1 MNLRSLF
8 AAFYSIYL
16 SVLGVLFK
24 PVKPKNHLTLLVSF
38 EENAQALIRSYKA
51 HAESLSY
58 EMTVLYTRHAV
69 SLKKELEGIGSFY
82 LNEKHPLHLLKAVLV
97 LFKSKVVITDNYFL
111 MTSVLNRRPQ
121 TTCIQVWH
129 ANGSLKKFGLEDVTN
144 QNRPASDISRFKKV
158 YRSFDFVTV
167 GSDAMADVFKKSF
180 GIRDGQLLKTG
191 IPLTDVYYE
200 EHKPE
205 LKHKW
210 PKKIILYAPTFR
222 DYDMQSFRLPFTEE
236 QLTNTLNGEYMLLVK
251 LHPAVLH
258 HISASFESELIKN
271 VSDMRLH
278 DLLKAADILIT
289 DYSSVP
295 FEFALLNKPIF
306 FFTYDLEEYDQKRG
320 LIDNYTSVIPGKAC
334 HDSEALLEEMTK
346 KPFRAE
352 EMKRFSDKWNMYS
365 DGNSSSKLLQFAEEQ
380 ITYKNTCSHN

>member
-69 SLKKELEGIGSFY
+69 SLKKELEGVGSFY

-236 QLTNTLNGEYMLLVK
+236 QLTNALNGEYMLLVK

-306 FFTYDLEEYDQKRG
+306 FFTYDLEEYDRKRG

>member
-82 LNEKHPLHLLKAVLV
+82 LNEKHPLHLLKAVLI

-191 IPLTDVYYE
+191 VPLTDVYYE

-236 QLTNTLNGEYMLLVK
+236 QLTNALNGEYMLLVK

-258 HISASFESELIKN
+258 QISASFESELIKN

-365 DGNSSSKLLQFAEEQ
+365 DGNSSEALLKFAETEM
-380 ITYKNTCSHN
+380 KKCDAAPV

>member
-69 SLKKELEGIGSFY
+69 SLKEELEGIGSFY
-82 LNEKHPLHLLKAVLV
+82 LNEKHPLHLLKAVLI
-97 LFKSKVVITDNYFL
+97 LFKSKAVITDNYFL

-191 IPLTDVYYE
+191 VPLTDVYYE

-236 QLTNTLNGEYMLLVK
+236 QLTNALNGEYMLLVK

-258 HISASFESELIKN
+258 QISASFESELIKN

-346 KPFRAE
+346 KSFHAE
-352 EMKRFSDKWNMYS
+352 EMKRFADKWNMYS

>member
-69 SLKKELEGIGSFY
+69 SLKKELEGVGSFY
-82 LNEKHPLHLLKAVLV
+82 LNEKHPLHLLKAVLI

-180 GIRDGQLLKTG
+180 GLRDGQLLKTG

-236 QLTNTLNGEYMLLVK
+236 QLTNALNGEYMLLVK

-258 HISASFESELIKN
+258 QISASFESELIKN

-365 DGNSSSKLLQFAEEQ
+365 DGNSSEALLKFAE
-380 ITYKNTCSHN
+380 TKMKNCAEAPA

>member
-58 EMTVLYTRHAV
+58 EVTVLYTRHAV
-69 SLKKELEGIGSFY
+69 SLKKELEGLGSFY
-82 LNEKHPLHLLKAVLV
+82 LNEKNPLHLVKAVFI

-111 MTSVLNRRPQ
+111 LTSVLNRRPQ

-144 QNRPASDISRFKKV
+144 RSRPASDISRFKKV

-167 GSDAMADVFKKSF
+167 GSDEMADVFKKSF
-180 GIRDGQLLKTG
+180 GIRDAQLLKTG
-191 IPLTDVYYE
+191 VPLTDVYYE
-200 EHKPE
+200 ENKPE
-205 LKHKW
+205 PERKW

-236 QLTNTLNGEYMLLVK
+236 QLINELNGEYMLLVK

-258 HISASFESELIKN
+258 HISASFESESIKN

-320 LIDNYTSVIPGKAC
+320 LIDNYASVIPGRAC
-334 HDSEALLEEMTK
+334 HDSKALLEEMTK
-346 KPFRAE
+346 KPFPAE

-365 DGNSSSKLLQFAEEQ
+365 NGNSSEALLKFAE
-380 ITYKNTCSHN
+380 TKMKNCAEAPA

>member
-82 LNEKHPLHLLKAVLV
+82 LNEKHPLHLLKAVLI
-97 LFKSKVVITDNYFL
+97 LFKSKAVITDNYFL

-191 IPLTDVYYE
+191 VPLTDVYYE

-236 QLTNTLNGEYMLLVK
+236 QLTNALNGEYMLLVK

-346 KPFRAE
+346 KPFHAE
-352 EMKRFSDKWNMYS
+352 KMKRFADKWNMYS

>member
-82 LNEKHPLHLLKAVLV
+82 LNEKHPLHLLKAVLI
-97 LFKSKVVITDNYFL
+97 LFKSKAVITDNYFL

-191 IPLTDVYYE
+191 VPLTDVYYE

-222 DYDMQSFRLPFTEE
+222 DYDMQSFRLPFTGE
-236 QLTNTLNGEYMLLVK
+236 QLTNALNGEYMLLVK

-258 HISASFESELIKN
+258 QISASFESELIKN

-346 KPFRAE
+346 KPFHAE
-352 EMKRFSDKWNMYS
+352 EMKRFADKWNMYS

>member
-58 EMTVLYTRHAV
+58 EVTVLYTRHAV

-82 LNEKHPLHLLKAVLV
+82 LNEKHPLHLLKAVLI

-144 QNRPASDISRFKKV
+144 QNRPTSDISRFKKV

-191 IPLTDVYYE
+191 VPLTDVYYE

-236 QLTNTLNGEYMLLVK
+236 QLTNALNGEYMLLVK

-258 HISASFESELIKN
+258 QISASFESELIKN

-352 EMKRFSDKWNMYS
+352 EMKQFSDKWNMYS
-365 DGNSSSKLLQFAEEQ
+365 DGNSSEALLKFAE
-380 ITYKNTCSHN
+380 TDRKSVV

>member
-191 IPLTDVYYE
+191 VPLTDVYYE

-236 QLTNTLNGEYMLLVK
+236 QLTNALNGEYMLLVK

-346 KPFRAE
+346 KPFHAE
-352 EMKRFSDKWNMYS
+352 EMKRFADKWNMYS

>member
-69 SLKKELEGIGSFY
+69 SLKKELEGLGSFY
-82 LNEKHPLHLLKAVLV
+82 LNEKHPLHLLKAVLI
-97 LFKSKVVITDNYFL
+97 LFKSKAVITDNYFL

-191 IPLTDVYYE
+191 VPLTDVYYE

-236 QLTNTLNGEYMLLVK
+236 QLTNALNGEYMLLVK

-306 FFTYDLEEYDQKRG
+306 FFTYDLEEYDRKRG

-365 DGNSSSKLLQFAEEQ
+365 GGNSSEALLKFAE
-380 ITYKNTCSHN
+380 TKMKNCAEAPA

>member
-82 LNEKHPLHLLKAVLV
+82 LNEKHPLHLLKAVLI
-97 LFKSKVVITDNYFL
+97 LFKSKAVITDNYFL

-191 IPLTDVYYE
+191 VPLTDVYYE

-236 QLTNTLNGEYMLLVK
+236 QLTNALNGEYMLLVK

-258 HISASFESELIKN
+258 QISASFESELIKN

-334 HDSEALLEEMTK
+334 HNSEALLEEMTK

-365 DGNSSSKLLQFAEEQ
+365 DGNSSEALLKFAE
-380 ITYKNTCSHN
+380 TKMKNCAEAPA

>member
-69 SLKKELEGIGSFY
+69 SLKKELEGVGSFY
-82 LNEKHPLHLLKAVLV
+82 LNEKHPLHLLKAVLF

-191 IPLTDVYYE
+191 VPLTDVYYE

-306 FFTYDLEEYDQKRG
+306 FFTYDLEEYDRKRG

-352 EMKRFSDKWNMYS
+352 EIKRFSDKWNMYS
-365 DGNSSSKLLQFAEEQ
+365 DGNSSEALLKFAE
-380 ITYKNTCSHN
+380 TKMKNCAEAPA

>member
-58 EMTVLYTRHAV
+58 EVTVVYTRHAV

-82 LNEKHPLHLLKAVLV
+82 LNEKHPLHLLKAVLI

-191 IPLTDVYYE
+191 VPLTDVYYE
-200 EHKPE
+200 EHKPG

-236 QLTNTLNGEYMLLVK
+236 QLTNALNGEYMLLVK

-258 HISASFESELIKN
+258 QISASFESELIKN

-352 EMKRFSDKWNMYS
+352 EMKKFSDKWNMYS
-365 DGNSSSKLLQFAEEQ
+365 DGNSSEALLKFAE
-380 ITYKNTCSHN
+380 TKMKNCAEAPA

>member
-58 EMTVLYTRHAV
+58 EVTVLYTRHAV
-69 SLKKELEGIGSFY
+69 SLKKELEGVGSFY
-82 LNEKHPLHLLKAVLV
+82 LNEKHPLHLLKAVLI

-144 QNRPASDISRFKKV
+144 QNRPASDINRFKKV

-200 EHKPE
+200 EHKPG

-236 QLTNTLNGEYMLLVK
+236 QLTNALNGEYMLLVK

-258 HISASFESELIKN
+258 QISASFESELIKN

-365 DGNSSSKLLQFAEEQ
+365 DGNSSEALLKFAE
-380 ITYKNTCSHN
+380 TKMKNCAEAPA

>member
-82 LNEKHPLHLLKAVLV
+82 LNEKHPLHLLKAVLI

-191 IPLTDVYYE
+191 VPLTDDYYE

-236 QLTNTLNGEYMLLVK
+236 QLTNALNGEYMLLVK

-258 HISASFESELIKN
+258 QISASFESELIKN

-365 DGNSSSKLLQFAEEQ
+365 DGNSSEALLKFAE
-380 ITYKNTCSHN
+380 TKMKNCAEAPA

>member
-82 LNEKHPLHLLKAVLV
+82 LNEKHPLHLLKAVLI

-191 IPLTDVYYE
+191 VPLTDVYYE

-236 QLTNTLNGEYMLLVK
+236 QLTNALNGEYMLLVK

-365 DGNSSSKLLQFAEEQ
+365 DGNSSEALLKFAE
-380 ITYKNTCSHN
+380 TKMKNCAEAPA

>member
-69 SLKKELEGIGSFY
+69 SLKEELEGIGSFY
-82 LNEKHPLHLLKAVLV
+82 LNEKHPLHLLKAVLI
-97 LFKSKVVITDNYFL
+97 LFKSKAVITDNYFL

-191 IPLTDVYYE
+191 VPLTDVYYE

-236 QLTNTLNGEYMLLVK
+236 QLTNALNGEYMLLVK

-258 HISASFESELIKN
+258 QISASFESELIKN

-306 FFTYDLEEYDQKRG
+306 FFTYDLEEYDRKRG

-365 DGNSSSKLLQFAEEQ
+365 DGNSSEALLKFAE
-380 ITYKNTCSHN
+380 TKMKNCAEAPA

>member
-69 SLKKELEGIGSFY
+69 SLKKELEGVGSFY

-320 LIDNYTSVIPGKAC
+320 LIDNYTSVIPEKAC

>member
-69 SLKKELEGIGSFY
+69 SLKKELEGVGSFY
-82 LNEKHPLHLLKAVLV
+82 LNEKHPLHLLKAVLF

-180 GIRDGQLLKTG
+180 GIRDGQLLKMG
-191 IPLTDVYYE
+191 VPLTDVYYE

-236 QLTNTLNGEYMLLVK
+236 QLTNALNGEYMLLVK

-306 FFTYDLEEYDQKRG
+306 FFTYDLEEYDRKRG

-365 DGNSSSKLLQFAEEQ
+365 DGNSSEALLKFAE
-380 ITYKNTCSHN
+380 TKMKNCAEAPA

>member
-1 MNLRSLF
+1 
-8 AAFYSIYL
+8 
-16 SVLGVLFK
+16 
-24 PVKPKNHLTLLVSF
+24 
-38 EENAQALIRSYKA
+38 
-51 HAESLSY
+51 
-58 EMTVLYTRHAV
+58 LYTRHAV
-69 SLKKELEGIGSFY
+69 NLKKELEGVGSFY
-82 LNEKHPLHLLKAVLV
+82 LNEKHPLHLLKAVLI
-97 LFKSKVVITDNYFL
+97 LFKSKAVITDNYFL

-191 IPLTDVYYE
+191 VPLTDVYYE

-236 QLTNTLNGEYMLLVK
+236 QLTNALNGEYMLLVK

-346 KPFRAE
+346 KPFHAE
-352 EMKRFSDKWNMYS
+352 EMKRFADKWNMYS

>member
-69 SLKKELEGIGSFY
+69 SLKEELEGIGSFY
-82 LNEKHPLHLLKAVLV
+82 LNEKHPLHLLKAVLI
-97 LFKSKVVITDNYFL
+97 LFKSKAVITDNYFL

-191 IPLTDVYYE
+191 VPLTDVYYE

-236 QLTNTLNGEYMLLVK
+236 QLTNALNGEYMLLVK

-258 HISASFESELIKN
+258 QISASFESELIKN

-365 DGNSSSKLLQFAEEQ
+365 DGNSSEALLKFAE
-380 ITYKNTCSHN
+380 TKMKNCAEAPA

>member
-69 SLKKELEGIGSFY
+69 SLKKELEGVGSFY

-167 GSDAMADVFKKSF
+167 GSDDMADVFKKSF

-236 QLTNTLNGEYMLLVK
+236 QLTNALNGEYMLLVK

-306 FFTYDLEEYDQKRG
+306 FFTYDLEEYDRKRG

>member
-82 LNEKHPLHLLKAVLV
+82 LNEKHPLHLLKAVLI
-97 LFKSKVVITDNYFL
+97 LFKSKAVITDNYFL

-191 IPLTDVYYE
+191 VPLTDVYYE

-236 QLTNTLNGEYMLLVK
+236 QLTNALNGEYMLLVK

-258 HISASFESELIKN
+258 QISASFESELIKN

-365 DGNSSSKLLQFAEEQ
+365 DGNSSEALLKFAE
-380 ITYKNTCSHN
+380 TKMKNCAEAPA

>member
-69 SLKKELEGIGSFY
+69 SLKKELEGVGSFY
-82 LNEKHPLHLLKAVLV
+82 LNEKHPLHLLKAVLI

-191 IPLTDVYYE
+191 VPLTDVYYE

-236 QLTNTLNGEYMLLVK
+236 QLTNALNGEYMLLVK

-306 FFTYDLEEYDQKRG
+306 FFTYDLEEYDRKRG

-346 KPFRAE
+346 KPFRVE
-352 EMKRFSDKWNMYS
+352 EIKRFSDKWNMYS
-365 DGNSSSKLLQFAEEQ
+365 DGNSSSKLLKFAEEQ

>member
-58 EMTVLYTRHAV
+58 EVTVLYTRHAV

-82 LNEKHPLHLLKAVLV
+82 LNEKHPLHLLKAVLI

-236 QLTNTLNGEYMLLVK
+236 QLTNALNGEYMLLVK

-258 HISASFESELIKN
+258 QISASFESELIKN

-365 DGNSSSKLLQFAEEQ
+365 DGNSSEALLKFAE
-380 ITYKNTCSHN
+380 TKMKNCAEAPA

>member
-82 LNEKHPLHLLKAVLV
+82 LNEKHPLHLLKAVLI

-111 MTSVLNRRPQ
+111 MTSVLNRRRQ

-191 IPLTDVYYE
+191 VPLTDVYYE

-236 QLTNTLNGEYMLLVK
+236 QLTNALNGEYMLLVK

-258 HISASFESELIKN
+258 QISASFESELIKN

-346 KPFRAE
+346 KPFHAE
-352 EMKRFSDKWNMYS
+352 EIKRFSDKWNMYS
-365 DGNSSSKLLQFAEEQ
+365 DGNSSEALLKFTETKMKNCAEAPA
-380 ITYKNTCSHN
+380 

>member
-82 LNEKHPLHLLKAVLV
+82 LNEKHPLHLLKAVLI
-97 LFKSKVVITDNYFL
+97 LFKSKAVITDNYFL

-191 IPLTDVYYE
+191 VPLTDVYYE

-236 QLTNTLNGEYMLLVK
+236 QLTNALNGEYMLLVK

-365 DGNSSSKLLQFAEEQ
+365 DGNSSEALLKFAE
-380 ITYKNTCSHN
+380 TKMKNCAEAPA

>member
-69 SLKKELEGIGSFY
+69 SLKKELEGVGSFY
-82 LNEKHPLHLLKAVLV
+82 LNEKHPLHLLKAVLI

-180 GIRDGQLLKTG
+180 GLRDGQLLKTG

-236 QLTNTLNGEYMLLVK
+236 QLTNALNGEYMLLVK

-258 HISASFESELIKN
+258 QISASFESELIKN

-352 EMKRFSDKWNMYS
+352 EMKRFSEKWNMYS
-365 DGNSSSKLLQFAEEQ
+365 DGNSSKKLLQFAEEQ

>member
-1 MNLRSLF
+1 MNLRSLL

-58 EMTVLYTRHAV
+58 EVTVLYTRHAV
-69 SLKKELEGIGSFY
+69 SLKKELEGVGSFY
-82 LNEKHPLHLLKAVLV
+82 LNEKHPLHLLKAVLI

-236 QLTNTLNGEYMLLVK
+236 QLTNALNGEYMLLVK

-352 EMKRFSDKWNMYS
+352 EMKQFSDKWNMYS
-365 DGNSSSKLLQFAEEQ
+365 DGNSSEALLKFAE
-380 ITYKNTCSHN
+380 TKMKNCAEAPA

>member
-58 EMTVLYTRHAV
+58 EVTVVYTRHAV

-82 LNEKHPLHLLKAVLV
+82 LNEKHPLHLLKAVLI

-191 IPLTDVYYE
+191 VPLTDVYYE

-210 PKKIILYAPTFR
+210 PKKTILYAPTFR

-236 QLTNTLNGEYMLLVK
+236 QLTNALNGEYVLLVK

-258 HISASFESELIKN
+258 QISASFESELIKN

-365 DGNSSSKLLQFAEEQ
+365 DGNSSEALLKFAE
-380 ITYKNTCSHN
+380 TKMKNCAEAPA

>member
-69 SLKKELEGIGSFY
+69 SLKKELEGVGSFY
-82 LNEKHPLHLLKAVLV
+82 LNEKHPLHLLKAVLI

-191 IPLTDVYYE
+191 VPLTDVYYE

-236 QLTNTLNGEYMLLVK
+236 QLTNALNGEYMLLVK

-258 HISASFESELIKN
+258 QISASFESELIKN

-365 DGNSSSKLLQFAEEQ
+365 DGNSSEALLKFAE
-380 ITYKNTCSHN
+380 TDRKSVV

>member
-82 LNEKHPLHLLKAVLV
+82 LNEKHPLHLLKAVLI

-191 IPLTDVYYE
+191 VPLTDVYYE

-236 QLTNTLNGEYMLLVK
+236 QLTNALNGEYMLLVK

-258 HISASFESELIKN
+258 QISASFESELIKN

-365 DGNSSSKLLQFAEEQ
+365 DGNSSEALLKFAE
-380 ITYKNTCSHN
+380 TKMKNCAEAPA

>member
-58 EMTVLYTRHAV
+58 EVTVLYTRHAV
-69 SLKKELEGIGSFY
+69 NLKKELEGVGSFY
-82 LNEKHPLHLLKAVLV
+82 LNEKHPLHLLKAVLI

-111 MTSVLNRRPQ
+111 MTSVLNCRPQ

-191 IPLTDVYYE
+191 VPLTDVYYE

-236 QLTNTLNGEYMLLVK
+236 QLTNALNGEYMLLVK

-306 FFTYDLEEYDQKRG
+306 FFTYDLEEYDRKRG

-352 EMKRFSDKWNMYS
+352 EIKRFSDKWNMYS

>member
-24 PVKPKNHLTLLVSF
+24 PVKPKKHLTLLVSF

-69 SLKKELEGIGSFY
+69 SLKKELEGVGSFY
-82 LNEKHPLHLLKAVLV
+82 LNEKHPLHLLKAVLF

-236 QLTNTLNGEYMLLVK
+236 QLTNALNGEYMLLVK

-306 FFTYDLEEYDQKRG
+306 FFTYDLEEYDRKRG

-365 DGNSSSKLLQFAEEQ
+365 DGNSSEALLKFAE
-380 ITYKNTCSHN
+380 TKMKNCAEAPA

>member
-69 SLKKELEGIGSFY
+69 SLKEELEGIGSFY
-82 LNEKHPLHLLKAVLV
+82 LNVKHPLHLLKAVLI
-97 LFKSKVVITDNYFL
+97 LFKSKAVITDNYFL

-191 IPLTDVYYE
+191 VPLTDVYYE

-236 QLTNTLNGEYMLLVK
+236 QLTNALNGEYMLLVK

-258 HISASFESELIKN
+258 QISASFESELIKN

-334 HDSEALLEEMTK
+334 HNSEALLEEMTK
-346 KPFRAE
+346 KPFHAE

>member
-58 EMTVLYTRHAV
+58 EVTVLYTRHAV
-69 SLKKELEGIGSFY
+69 SLKKELEGVGSFY
-82 LNEKHPLHLLKAVLV
+82 VNEKHPLHLLKAVLI

-111 MTSVLNRRPQ
+111 MTSALNRRPQ

-191 IPLTDVYYE
+191 VPLTDVYYE

-236 QLTNTLNGEYMLLVK
+236 QLTNALNGEYMLLVK

-365 DGNSSSKLLQFAEEQ
+365 DGNSSEALLKFAE
-380 ITYKNTCSHN
+380 TKMKNCAEAPA

>member
-58 EMTVLYTRHAV
+58 EVTVLYTRHAV

-82 LNEKHPLHLLKAVLV
+82 LNEKHPLHLLKAVLI

-144 QNRPASDISRFKKV
+144 QNHPASDISRFKKV

-191 IPLTDVYYE
+191 VPLTDVYYE
-200 EHKPE
+200 EHKPD

-236 QLTNTLNGEYMLLVK
+236 QLTNALNGEYMLLVK

-258 HISASFESELIKN
+258 QISASFESELIKN

-346 KPFRAE
+346 KSFRAE

-365 DGNSSSKLLQFAEEQ
+365 DGNSSEALLKFAE
-380 ITYKNTCSHN
+380 TH

>member
-69 SLKKELEGIGSFY
+69 SLKKELEGVGSFY
-82 LNEKHPLHLLKAVLV
+82 LNEKHPLHLLKAVLI

-180 GIRDGQLLKTG
+180 GLRDGQLLKTG

-236 QLTNTLNGEYMLLVK
+236 QLTNALNGEYMLLVK

-258 HISASFESELIKN
+258 QISASFESELIKN

-352 EMKRFSDKWNMYS
+352 ELKRFSDKWNMYS
-365 DGNSSSKLLQFAEEQ
+365 DGNSSEALLKFAE
-380 ITYKNTCSHN
+380 TKMKNCAEAPA